1 MAWTLLSLAILGSQT
16 RGGILHALCQELSS
30 LWMRRRNSKAWQ
42 TLFMSMGLQEEL
54 SPQCHQAAVA
64 AAEHQA
70 AVAAAEQ
77 MDSAEKEANDEDL
90 SGI

>member
-1 MAWTLLSLAILGSQT
+1 
-16 RGGILHALCQELSS
+16 
-30 LWMRRRNSKAWQ
+30 
-42 TLFMSMGLQEEL
+42 MSMCLQEEL

>member
-1 MAWTLLSLAILGSQT
+1 MDLAILGNPWFTDT
-16 RGGILHALCQELSS
+16 RRDPACPVSGADDSS